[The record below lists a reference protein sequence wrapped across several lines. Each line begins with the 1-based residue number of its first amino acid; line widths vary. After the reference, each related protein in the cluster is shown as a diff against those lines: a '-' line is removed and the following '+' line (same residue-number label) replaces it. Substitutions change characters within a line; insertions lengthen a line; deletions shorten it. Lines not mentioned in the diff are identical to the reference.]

1 MPYYHY
7 SYAEKVVFY
16 MKDNQHLQSQFE
28 DLQTTL
34 AINKEMLYSNI
45 LSKNPSQTQMI
56 NDFLTEN
63 NRLST
68 LLSISQEEK
77 LKLEK
82 KVTSI

>member
-1 MPYYHY
+1 
-7 SYAEKVVFY
+7 
-16 MKDNQHLQSQFE
+16 MKDNQHLQSKFE

-56 NDFLTEN
+56 NEFLTEN
-63 NRLST
+63 DRLST

-82 KVTSI
+82 KVI